1 MNHLLKKIVMKK
13 LVLIL
18 VLILTLQQGFSYTW
32 ENYSPPGINA
42 NNLCLFWSDYG
53 CALICTDSGMYLNT
67 NSWMPM
73 WEYFNYPVK
82 DAQLLN
88 NDTLLVIA
96 NEGSYSDGI
105 YSFNLQTYEYTNIDF
120 WFKPNFIKYYEPG
133 GVFYVG
139 FETGLVKSE
148 DGLNWTEIPYFAGMN
163 CVDLEFYY
171 DHIIVNVLADL
182 THLFLSDNSGINWF
196 EASTSP
202 GWITDMAFNWQGE
215 LYGIFP
221 DNSWSSGLWYSND
234 YGDNWEVEFYSVYMT
249 ALEFHNEEKL
259 FVGWHSST
267 KDYEGIALYNLQ
279 NQEFTY
285 LNEGLLNTNINQIK
299 SLPLIGGH
307 IVFCCTDSGV
317 YYSDN
322 YSVGI
327 TEMSKSKKISIFP
340 NPITYQTTIKVN
352 LSESFDANCSIF
364 VINNQGQMVDEIEIE
379 QSATN
384 EINLDWNK
392 GDLPVGVYYL
402 VVKTKKEQIS
412 EKFIIL

>member
-18 VLILTLQQGFSYTW
+18 VLILTLQQSFSYTW
-32 ENYSPPGINA
+32 ENYSPPGIKA

-120 WFKPNFIKYYEPG
+120 WYRPNFIEYYETE

-202 GWITDMAFNWQGE
+202 GWITDMTFNWQGE

-259 FVGWHSST
+259 FVGWHSPV

-285 LNEGLLNTNINQIK
+285 LNEGLLNTNGIVTIYRINY
-299 SLPLIGGH
+299 LNIGKYNC
-307 IVFCCTDSGV
+307 IL
-317 YYSDN
+317 
-322 YSVGI
+322 
-327 TEMSKSKKISIFP
+327 
-340 NPITYQTTIKVN
+340 TY
-352 LSESFDANCSIF
+352 LWFCSINISF
-364 VINNQGQMVDEIEIE
+364 TFP
-379 QSATN
+379 ATN
-384 EINLDWNK
+384 TRIII
-392 GDLPVGVYYL
+392 
-402 VVKTKKEQIS
+402 VVCIKRI
-412 EKFIIL
+412 FIIFCTCQAKYITDRTIFVEHDAEKIIIIKNIAFKN